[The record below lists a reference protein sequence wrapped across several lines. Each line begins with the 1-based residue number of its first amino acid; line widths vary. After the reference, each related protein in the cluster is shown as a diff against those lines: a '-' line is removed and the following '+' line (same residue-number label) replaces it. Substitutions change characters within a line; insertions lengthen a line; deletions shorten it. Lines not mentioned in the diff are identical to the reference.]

1 MVAGQRIERVTVED
15 RQGRN
20 GAAVAPPRLH
30 DAPPYAGGGANG
42 VSPAQTGMPHAA
54 RDAARVQ
61 ARPLE
66 AKSFESRQRQPVPAG
81 QASQPHAP
89 RPAPV
94 TYAALDLGTNNCRL
108 LIARPAQHGFR
119 VVDAFSRIVRLGEG
133 LAASNRLSDAAMD
146 RAVDALKVCRGKM
159 LHRNVS
165 RARLVTTEAARAAGN
180 GAEFIRRVAA
190 EAELELEIIDQ
201 GTEAALAV
209 SGCAA
214 LADPSAEGVIIFDI
228 GGGSTEI
235 AWMGGRNEARDPAA
249 RIREWASLPVGV
261 VTIAE
266 RYGGVDVSRALFETM
281 VEDCGREL
289 APFAKKAG
297 AARRARA
304 FHLLGTSGTV
314 TTVAGIHLGLA
325 RYDRR
330 EVDGLWMHQKD
341 ILAVIDRL
349 IEMDYAAR
357 AANACIGR
365 ERADLVLA
373 GCAIF
378 EAIRR
383 AFPSERVR
391 IADRGLREGI
401 LLRMMHEDRAWSRR
415 R

>member
-1 MVAGQRIERVTVED
+1 MEVED
-15 RQGRN
+15 RQERMMAAAALPHGH
-20 GAAVAPPRLH
+20 GAGPPAAGALLGTGFGQPGSDRSAPLPG
-30 DAPPYAGGGANG
+30 PP
-42 VSPAQTGMPHAA
+42 P
-54 RDAARVQ
+54 
-61 ARPLE
+61 
-66 AKSFESRQRQPVPAG
+66 
-81 QASQPHAP
+81 AP
-89 RPAPV
+89 RFPAA

-133 LAASNRLSDAAMD
+133 LAASSRLGDAAMD
-146 RAVDALKVCRGKM
+146 RAVEALKICRGKM
-159 LHRNVS
+159 LNRNVT
-165 RARLVTTEAARAAGN
+165 RARLVTTEACRAAVN
-180 GAEFIRRVAA
+180 GLDFVRRVAA
-190 EAELELEIIDQ
+190 EAQLELEIIDQ
-201 GTEAALAV
+201 RTEAALAV

-214 LADPSAEGVIIFDI
+214 LADPAAEGVIVFDI

-235 AWMGGRNEARDPAA
+235 VWMGGRNEARDPAA
-249 RIREWASLPVGV
+249 RIREWASLPIGV
-261 VTIAE
+261 VTVAE

-281 VEDCGREL
+281 VEDCAREL
-289 APFAKKAG
+289 EGFARKAAAANG
-297 AARRARA
+297 ARN

-330 EVDGLWMHQKD
+330 EVDGLWMRQDD

-349 IEMDYAAR
+349 VEMDYAAR

-401 LLRMMHEDRAWSRR
+401 LLRMMHEDRAWRR